1 MNREDDLTAIMRKI
15 LQKNSEIRR
24 FMIEGQDLKNVVLQ
38 WNILQALV
46 AQYFNNDTPG
56 MPAE

>member
-24 FMIEGQDLKNVVLQ
+24 FMIEGQDLKNVVLH